1 MIRMLICGVQA
12 GRIVL
17 RSLPVMG
24 LPCRHFAPRV
34 NQTLALREKHLSIFN
49 DVFARSRLDAAIFP
63 QMREQL
69 AAREARDI
77 IHETTVSEINIAGL
91 PGVTVPAGSY
101 ASGAPFN
108 LIAIG
113 PQWSEAELFGITFAY
128 EQATRHR
135 KAPTLSRS

>member
-1 MIRMLICGVQA
+1 M
-12 GRIVL
+12 
-17 RSLPVMG
+17 
-24 LPCRHFAPRV
+24 
-34 NQTLALREKHLSIFN
+34 
-49 DVFARSRLDAAIFP
+49 DAAIFP

-69 AAREARDI
+69 AAREAKDI

-101 ASGAPFN
+101 ASGSPFN

-113 PQWSEAELFGITFAY
+113 PQWSEAELLGITFAY